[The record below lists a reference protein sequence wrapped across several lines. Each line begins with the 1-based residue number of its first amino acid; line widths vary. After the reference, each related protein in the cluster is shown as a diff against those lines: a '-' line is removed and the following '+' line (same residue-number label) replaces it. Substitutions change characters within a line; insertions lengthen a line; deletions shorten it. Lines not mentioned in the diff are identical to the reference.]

1 MQIILN
7 SPLTYSFSLA
17 SLYFDVI
24 SLSNSVVSIDEL
36 SLLNAGINT
45 SSRIESKHKV
55 KSPLLF
61 EPNIMHL
68 DSKTTIEDILNYKK
82 TDIQSYLKSKGE
94 K

>member
-1 MQIILN
+1 MN
-7 SPLTYSFSLA
+7 SNVNAAQRIYIKIVESQELLWP
-17 SLYFDVI
+17 D
-24 SLSNSVVSIDEL
+24 NSVVSIDEL

-45 SSRIESKHKV
+45 SGRIESKPKV

-82 TDIQSYLKSKGE
+82 TDIQSYLKSKG
-94 K
+94 KK